1 LHWEDDVARS
11 GYYIGTDGGNG
22 KVAIWGNDDTS
33 TFEIAREGVSGVPI
47 PVNSQFAM
55 MCF

>member
-1 LHWEDDVARS
+1 VARS